1 MKKIIF
7 LASFLLVGAINPAAP
22 TIQLDSTKGE
32 YVSLSDYKGKVVVVS
47 WWATWCKPCIMELK
61 FLNKLAKTYPKDVVV
76 LAISTDGPETRAA
89 VNSTIHSKQL
99 KNLVVLLDSTGDTN
113 PTGMLPYSIYVD
125 HEGAQCYDQQGFSA
139 GDEFRITKKVLSLIK
154 KKNLTKTK

>member
-1 MKKIIF
+1 MKIIL
-7 LASFLLVGAINPAAP
+7 LALSLLLMGADNPAAP
-22 TIQLDSTKGE
+22 TIQLDSTKGN
-32 YVSLSDYKGKVVVVS
+32 YVSLADYKGKVVVVS

-76 LAISTDGPETRAA
+76 LAIATDGPETQAEVRT
-89 VNSTIHSKQL
+89 TIHSKQL

-125 HEGAQCYDQQGFSA
+125 HKGSQCYEQQGFTA
-139 GDEFRITKKVLSLIK
+139 GDEFQITKKVLALIK
-154 KKNLTKTK
+154 KKNFTNPK